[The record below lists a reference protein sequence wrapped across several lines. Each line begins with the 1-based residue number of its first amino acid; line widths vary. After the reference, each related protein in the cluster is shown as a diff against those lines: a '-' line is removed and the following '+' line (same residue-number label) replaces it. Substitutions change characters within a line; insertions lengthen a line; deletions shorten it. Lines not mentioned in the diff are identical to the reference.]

1 MPQGVGVQVP
11 PPAPNGNGCE
21 KMQVTELS
29 TAGLKRQFK
38 IVVPAGDL
46 SSKVEERLQELAKT
60 AQMPGFRPG
69 KVPVSLL
76 KKQYGQALFG
86 EAVEQMVNSGTAKA
100 IEDRGLRPALQPRV
114 DLKQL
119 EEGKDVEFEVAIE
132 VLPEIGKLDFSEIEL
147 ERLKATVPD
156 KDVDEALDRIAKANR
171 EQRPVDPARPA
182 QKGDAIKIDFVGSVD
197 GVEFPGGAAQDYT
210 LELGSGSFI
219 PGFED
224 QLVGAEVGQTTD
236 VKVTFP
242 ADYGNAEL
250 AGKDAVF
257 KCTVKEIREFVDAP
271 ADDELAKKNNFENL
285 EAMRKAVAERIEQDY
300 VRISRSLIKRQLLDK
315 LADTHKFEVPE
326 GLVESEFNAIWQRI
340 EEAKKRGEKI
350 EDDEEKMRQE
360 YREIAERRVRLGL
373 LLADVGRSNSIEVT
387 PEELNQAVMRE
398 AMRYPGQERQVL
410 EFYGKNAELKEQLR
424 APIFEEKTVDFI
436 LELAKVAENAV
447 TPEELLKAARQA
459 EEGDEAAEG
468 EAAAS

>member
-1 MPQGVGVQVP
+1 
-11 PPAPNGNGCE
+11 
-21 KMQVTELS
+21 MQVTEL
-29 TAGLKRQFK
+29 AADGLKRQFK

-46 SSKVEERLQELAKT
+46 SAKVDERLVEMART

-69 KVPVSLL
+69 KVPVGLL

-86 EAVEQMVNSGTAKA
+86 EAVEQAVNSSTAKA
-100 IEDRGLRPALQPRV
+100 IEDRGLKPALQPRV

-132 VLPEIGKLDFSEIEL
+132 VLPEIGKLDFSDIEL
-147 ERLKATVPD
+147 ERLKAVVPD
-156 KDVDEALDRIAKANR
+156 KDVDEAIERIAKANR
-171 EQRPVDPARPA
+171 EQKPVDPPRPA
-182 QKGDAIKIDFVGSVD
+182 QKGDAIKLDFVGSVD
-197 GVEFPGGAAQDYT
+197 GTEFPGGAAQDYT
-210 LELGSGSFI
+210 LELGSASFI

-224 QLVGAEVGQTTD
+224 QLIGAEVGKPVD

-242 ADYGNAEL
+242 ADYGNTEL
-250 AGKDAVF
+250 AGKEAVF
-257 KCTVKEIREFVDAP
+257 KCTIKEIHEFVDKP

-285 EAMRKAVAERIEQDY
+285 EAMRKAVGERIGQDY
-300 VRISRSLIKRQLLDK
+300 ARISRSMIKRQLLDK
-315 LADTHKFEVPE
+315 LAEAHKFAVPE
-326 GLVESEFNAIWQRI
+326 GLVEGEFKAIWQRI
-340 EEAKKRGEKI
+340 EEAKKAGEKL
-350 EDDEEKMRQE
+350 EDDEDKMRQE
-360 YREIAERRVRLGL
+360 YRDIAERRVRLGL

-436 LELAKVAENAV
+436 LELAKVADKPV
-447 TPEELLKAARQA
+447 TPEELLKAAREA
-459 EEGDEAAEG
+459 EEKDDEKPAEAATN
-468 EAAAS
+468 

>member
-1 MPQGVGVQVP
+1 
-11 PPAPNGNGCE
+11 
-21 KMQVTELS
+21 MQVTELS
-29 TAGLKRQFK
+29 AEGLKRQFK
-38 IVVPAGDL
+38 IVVPASDL
-46 SSKVEERLQELAKT
+46 SAKVDERLKELAQT
-60 AQMPGFRPG
+60 AQMPGFRAG
-69 KVPVSLL
+69 KVPVGLL

-86 EAVEQMVNSGTAKA
+86 EAVEQAVNSSTAKA
-100 IEDRGLRPALQPRV
+100 IEDRGLKPALQPRV

-132 VLPEIGKLDFSEIEL
+132 VLPEIGKLDFSGIEL
-147 ERLKATVPD
+147 ERLKAAVPD
-156 KDVDEALDRIAKANR
+156 KDVDEAVERIAKANR
-171 EQRPVDPARPA
+171 EQKPVDPPRPA

-197 GVEFPGGAAQDYT
+197 GKEFPGGAAQDYT

-224 QLVGAEVGQTTD
+224 QLVGAEVGKTVD

-242 ADYGNAEL
+242 ADYGAAEL

-257 KCTVKEIREFVDAP
+257 NCTIKEIREFVDKP

-285 EAMRKAVAERIEQDY
+285 EAMRKAVAERIGQDY
-300 VRISRSLIKRQLLDK
+300 TQISRTMIKRQLLDK
-315 LADTHKFEVPE
+315 LADSHKFAVPD
-326 GLVESEFNAIWQRI
+326 GLVEGEFGAIWQRI
-340 EEAKKRGEKI
+340 EEAKKNGQKL
-350 EDDEEKMRQE
+350 EDDEEKMRKE

-410 EFYGKNAELKEQLR
+410 EFYSKNAELKDQLR

-436 LELAKVAENAV
+436 LELAKVSEKSV
-447 TPEELLKAARQA
+447 TPEELLKAAREA
-459 EEGDEAAEG
+459 EEEEPADQAAN
-468 EAAAS
+468 

>member
-1 MPQGVGVQVP
+1 
-11 PPAPNGNGCE
+11 
-21 KMQVTELS
+21 MQVTEL
-29 TAGLKRQFK
+29 AADGLKRQFK

-46 SSKVEERLQELAKT
+46 SAKVDERLVEMART

-69 KVPVSLL
+69 KVPVGLL

-86 EAVEQMVNSGTAKA
+86 EAVEQAVNSSTAKA
-100 IEDRGLRPALQPRV
+100 IEDRGLKPALQPRV

-132 VLPEIGKLDFSEIEL
+132 VLPEIGKLDFSDIEL
-147 ERLKATVPD
+147 ERLKAVVPD
-156 KDVDEALDRIAKANR
+156 KDVDEAIERIAKANR
-171 EQRPVDPARPA
+171 EQKPVDPPRPA
-182 QKGDAIKIDFVGSVD
+182 QKGDAIKLDFVGSVD
-197 GVEFPGGAAQDYT
+197 GTEFPGGAAQDYT
-210 LELGSGSFI
+210 LELGSASFI

-224 QLVGAEVGQTTD
+224 QLIGAEVGKPVD

-242 ADYGNAEL
+242 ADYGNTEL
-250 AGKDAVF
+250 AGKEAVF
-257 KCTVKEIREFVDAP
+257 KCTIKEIHEFVDKP

-285 EAMRKAVAERIEQDY
+285 EAMRKAVGERIGQDY
-300 VRISRSLIKRQLLDK
+300 ARISRSMIKRQLLDK
-315 LADTHKFEVPE
+315 LAEAHKFAVPE
-326 GLVESEFNAIWQRI
+326 GLVESEFKAIWQRI
-340 EEAKKRGEKI
+340 EEAKKAGEKL
-350 EDDEEKMRQE
+350 EDDEDKMRQE
-360 YREIAERRVRLGL
+360 YRDIAERRVRLGL

-436 LELAKVAENAV
+436 LELARVADKPV
-447 TPEELLKAARQA
+447 TPEELLKAAREA
-459 EEGDEAAEG
+459 EEKDDEKPAEAATN
-468 EAAAS
+468 